1 MSRRKGRLYVISG
14 PSGTGKGTICA
25 ELLKDPCNEFS
36 VSMTTR
42 EPREGEV
49 HGKDYWFV
57 SREDFIANIRA
68 GNFLEHAENFDNLY
82 GTPKEMVMKR
92 LLRGRNVILDIDV
105 KGGLQVR
112 KAMPEAILIFILPPR
127 LAELRKRLEGRGTES
142 AEKIEKRLGEA
153 LNEIRLIGEYDY
165 LVVNDDLDRAVETIR
180 SIMTAEA
187 SRVPEAVRQIIRE
200 YENEVKAKGEQ

>member
-1 MSRRKGRLYVISG
+1 MSRRKGKLYVISG

-25 ELLKDPCNEFS
+25 ELLKEPCNEFS

-49 HGKDYWFV
+49 HGKDYYFV
-57 SREDFIANIRA
+57 TREEFIANIEA

-82 GTPKEMVMKR
+82 GTPKEMVLNR
-92 LLRGRNVILDIDV
+92 LERGRNVILDIDV

-112 KAMPEAILIFILPPR
+112 KAMPEAILIFILPPS
-127 LAELRKRLEGRGTES
+127 LTELRKRLEGRGTET
-142 AEKIEKRLGEA
+142 AEKIEKRMGEA

-165 LVVNDDLDRAVETIR
+165 WLVNDDLDKAIEKVR
-180 SIMTAEA
+180 SIMTAE
-187 SRVPEAVRQIIRE
+187 SLRVPEAVRQIIRE
-200 YENEVKAKGEQ
+200 YEKEV